1 MLAWVLICVAWFLLV
16 LLILHDA
23 TKDDSNGSAVLI
35 AAEKL
40 RAPVETMLRPRK
52 AGDLINAD
60 PSPLPANVDMMVD
73 TKPAVSIRQATALA
87 IQPTSAKQTKR
98 RRLRDGR
105 VSISTLNLETAITEA
120 IKKTQDCEEFVGV
133 VIRKTT
139 PKTRLDTNWELR
151 GIKFGNADRK
161 KADEALTPII
171 ESMQREFRLSE
182 D

>member
-1 MLAWVLICVAWFLLV
+1 MLAWFLICVAWFACV

-23 TKDDSNGSAVLI
+23 TKDDSKGSAVLI
-35 AAEKL
+35 AADRL
-40 RAPVETMLRPRK
+40 RTSVGTMLRARK
-52 AGDLINAD
+52 AGGLINSD
-60 PSPLPANVDMMVD
+60 PSPSPANVSTVVVES
-73 TKPAVSIRQATALA
+73 TRQAAALE
-87 IQPTSAKQTKR
+87 IESTSATQTKR
-98 RRLRDGR
+98 RRLKDGR

-133 VIRKTT
+133 VVRKTK
-139 PKTRLDTNWELR
+139 PKSRLDTNWELR

-182 D
+182 E